1 MPLIVLFLLLL
12 AAVFLLDNRIIFRIL
27 FVVVNLWLT
36 VMYFVIAEIQTA
48 KLPQV
53 PWFDPAGVSGTVV
66 VYLALLMTAAGVL
79 LFFLSRLLF
88 VSRLPAVFPFIGAAL
103 LGIGLLPAGSQSA
116 AHAAG
121 GAALILLLLHIVF
134 AEFVFQRVPGGRK
147 RTAFELQTLKQFRLI
162 SFPRHQSGKYDPAAA
177 IENSRMID
185 VF

>member
-12 AAVFLLDNRIIFRIL
+12 AAVFLLDNRIIFHIL

-48 KLPQV
+48 NLPQV

-103 LGIGLLPAGSQSA
+103 LGIGLLPADSQSVI
-116 AHAAG
+116 HAAG
-121 GAALILLLLHIVF
+121 GAAALILLFLHIVF
-134 AEFVFQRVPGGRK
+134 AALG
-147 RTAFELQTLKQFRLI
+147 FRQI
-162 SFPRHQSGKYDPAAA
+162 FK
-177 IENSRMID
+177 I
-185 VF
+185 

>member
-88 VSRLPAVFPFIGAAL
+88 VSRLPAVFPFIGAA
-103 LGIGLLPAGSQSA
+103 GSQSA

-134 AEFVFQRVPGGRK
+134 AALGFRK
-147 RTAFELQTLKQFRLI
+147 IFKI
-162 SFPRHQSGKYDPAAA
+162 
-177 IENSRMID
+177 
-185 VF
+185 

>member
-53 PWFDPAGVSGTVV
+53 PWFAGVSGTVV

-134 AEFVFQRVPGGRK
+134 AALGFRK
-147 RTAFELQTLKQFRLI
+147 IFKI
-162 SFPRHQSGKYDPAAA
+162 
-177 IENSRMID
+177 
-185 VF
+185 

>member
-88 VSRLPAVFPFIGAAL
+88 VSRLPAVFPL
-103 LGIGLLPAGSQSA
+103 IGLLPAGSQSA

-134 AEFVFQRVPGGRK
+134 AALGFRK
-147 RTAFELQTLKQFRLI
+147 IFKI
-162 SFPRHQSGKYDPAAA
+162 
-177 IENSRMID
+177 
-185 VF
+185 

>member
-53 PWFDPAGVSGTVV
+53 PWFDPAG
-66 VYLALLMTAAGVL
+66 
-79 LFFLSRLLF
+79 
-88 VSRLPAVFPFIGAAL
+88 
-103 LGIGLLPAGSQSA
+103 SQSA

-134 AEFVFQRVPGGRK
+134 AALGFRK
-147 RTAFELQTLKQFRLI
+147 IFKI
-162 SFPRHQSGKYDPAAA
+162 
-177 IENSRMID
+177 
-185 VF
+185 

>member
-27 FVVVNLWLT
+27 FVVVNLWMT

-134 AEFVFQRVPGGRK
+134 AALGFRK
-147 RTAFELQTLKQFRLI
+147 IFKI
-162 SFPRHQSGKYDPAAA
+162 
-177 IENSRMID
+177 
-185 VF
+185 

>member
-88 VSRLPAVFPFIGAAL
+88 VSRLPAVFPFIGAACSESDCCR
-103 LGIGLLPAGSQSA
+103 PAPIRRSC
-116 AHAAG
+116 
-121 GAALILLLLHIVF
+121 
-134 AEFVFQRVPGGRK
+134 RRRRCP
-147 RTAFELQTLKQFRLI
+147 
-162 SFPRHQSGKYDPAAA
+162 DPAAFA
-177 IENSRMID
+177 YRFCRPRLPEN
-185 VF
+185 F

>member
-88 VSRLPAVFPFIGAAL
+88 VSRLPAVFPLSARPCSESDCCRPAANPPLMPPAAL
-103 LGIGLLPAGSQSA
+103 P
-116 AHAAG
+116 
-121 GAALILLLLHIVF
+121 
-134 AEFVFQRVPGGRK
+134 
-147 RTAFELQTLKQFRLI
+147 
-162 SFPRHQSGKYDPAAA
+162 
-177 IENSRMID
+177 
-185 VF
+185 

>member
-12 AAVFLLDNRIIFRIL
+12 AAVFLLDNRIIFHIL

-53 PWFDPAGVSGTVV
+53 PWFDPAGV
-66 VYLALLMTAAGVL
+66 L

-103 LGIGLLPAGSQSA
+103 LGIGLLPADSQSVI
-116 AHAAG
+116 HAAG
-121 GAALILLLLHIVF
+121 GAAALILLFLHIVF
-134 AEFVFQRVPGGRK
+134 AALG
-147 RTAFELQTLKQFRLI
+147 FRQI
-162 SFPRHQSGKYDPAAA
+162 FK
-177 IENSRMID
+177 I
-185 VF
+185 

>member
-88 VSRLPAVFPFIGAAL
+88 VSRLPAVFPL

-134 AEFVFQRVPGGRK
+134 AALGFRK
-147 RTAFELQTLKQFRLI
+147 IFKI
-162 SFPRHQSGKYDPAAA
+162 
-177 IENSRMID
+177 
-185 VF
+185 

>member
-103 LGIGLLPAGSQSA
+103 LGI
-116 AHAAG
+116 
-121 GAALILLLLHIVF
+121 
-134 AEFVFQRVPGGRK
+134 
-147 RTAFELQTLKQFRLI
+147 
-162 SFPRHQSGKYDPAAA
+162 
-177 IENSRMID
+177 
-185 VF
+185 